1 MRLKQFWELAE
12 VYTAPLNLFL
22 ILLGGAYAQ
31 FQFGVSLNLPF
42 ILYTLTIV
50 AFHLAV
56 NIFNNY
62 MDYQNAS
69 ENHAYKQQTNI
80 IGREKLSLKVV
91 RCYFILFMSLSSFLG
106 FLLVSMTSPWLLFP
120 GFLGFYVGLF
130 YSTGP
135 RPLNSLPIAE
145 TVTALASGY
154 LVPLVALYVLIFPSG
169 ELFTAR
175 MAFQFLL
182 VCFPLV
188 LMMFNNLIANN
199 TCDLAEDIVNHRRTL
214 VYYIGKAKAVRG
226 LKGGFILSF
235 LLLPVLVVF
244 GFAPWPI
251 LLLGFWLPKLLR
263 DLQAYVLV
271 QDKQTTFPIV
281 LKTMAVM
288 MVGYPSLYFG
298 GLVLTRL
305 IH

>member
-1 MRLKQFWELAE
+1 MRLKQFWELTE

-31 FQFGVSLNLPF
+31 FHFGVSWNLPF
-42 ILYTLTIV
+42 IIYTLTIL
-50 AFHLAV
+50 AFHIAV

-69 ENHAYKQQTNI
+69 DNHEYKQKTNI

-91 RCYFILFMSLSSFLG
+91 RCYFILFMALSSLLG
-106 FLLVSMTSPWLLFP
+106 FLLVSLTSSWLLFP
-120 GFLGFYVGLF
+120 GLLGFYIGLF

-145 TVTALASGY
+145 MVTALASGY
-154 LVPLVALYVLIFPSG
+154 LVPLVALFVLVFPSA

-188 LMMFNNLIANN
+188 LMMFNNLLANN

-214 VYYIGKAKAVRG
+214 VYYIGKERAVRW

-235 LLLPVLVVF
+235 IFLPILVFF
-244 GFAPWPI
+244 GLAPWPI
-251 LLLGFWLPKLLR
+251 LLLSFLFPKLLR
-263 DLQAYVLV
+263 GLQAYLLV

-281 LKTMAVM
+281 LTTMSVM